1 METIVVYTGWLVFI
15 SIFNCFVPTRN
26 KDINNKNNDNKSEWL
41 IGVHTQ
47 NVLYLSTA
55 ITQGQDK
62 STLGDEAKGA

>member
-26 KDINNKNNDNKSEWL
+26 KDINNKNSENKSEWL
-41 IGVHTQ
+41 IGVHKQ

-55 ITQGQDK
+55 TTQDK
-62 STLGDEAKGA
+62 TKVH

>member
-41 IGVHTQ
+41 IG
-47 NVLYLSTA
+47 
-55 ITQGQDK
+55 
-62 STLGDEAKGA
+62 